1 MYQGYP
7 LKNKTKQLNRNCQ
20 NGRYF
25 SLDGECKQF
34 EERSSRYSKKVSD
47 WANTANKSVLITLK
61 NKLKK
66 KQVTRQH
73 REPNFSWPAAVG
85 QLGKNLAPPL
95 LLLLLLHTSIM
106 SNVFI
111 CACKWGNGGCVWN
124 DDSSTF
130 GLDSLSLSLDSVRS
144 QSSRHNE

>member
-1 MYQGYP
+1 MADFG
-7 LKNKTKQLNRNCQ
+7 
-20 NGRYF
+20 
-25 SLDGECKQF
+25 LDGECKQF
-34 EERSSRYSKKVSD
+34 EERSSRYSKKVYD
-47 WANTANKSVLITLK
+47 GANTANKSVLITLK
-61 NKLKK
+61 KK
-66 KQVTRQH
+66 MVTRQH

-95 LLLLLLHTSIM
+95 LLLLHTTIM

-111 CACKWGNGGCVWN
+111 CACKWGNGGYVWN